1 MKIVVEQM
9 EGGITRVDL
18 EGRMDIEGVA
28 GIEDKFTFATATR
41 QGLVVV
47 NVADV
52 PFMSSIGIRTIIV
65 AGRAQKQRGGKFVL
79 AAPQPMVRKVLVTAG
94 IDQLV
99 PLYDTVDAACEALRK
114 A

>member
-1 MKIVVEQM
+1 MTVSPAATPEFGDAVVLNAIP
-9 EGGITRVDL
+9 GIW
-18 EGRMDIEGVA
+18 
-28 GIEDKFTFATATR
+28 
-41 QGLVVV
+41 VVV
-47 NVADV
+47 NVAEV

-94 IDQLV
+94 IDQLG

-114 A
+114 D

>member
-1 MKIVVEQM
+1 
-9 EGGITRVDL
+9 
-18 EGRMDIEGVA
+18 
-28 GIEDKFTFATATR
+28 
-41 QGLVVV
+41 
-47 NVADV
+47 
-52 PFMSSIGIRTIIV
+52 MSSIGIRTIIV

-99 PLYDTVDAACEALRK
+99 PIHDTVEAACEALRK